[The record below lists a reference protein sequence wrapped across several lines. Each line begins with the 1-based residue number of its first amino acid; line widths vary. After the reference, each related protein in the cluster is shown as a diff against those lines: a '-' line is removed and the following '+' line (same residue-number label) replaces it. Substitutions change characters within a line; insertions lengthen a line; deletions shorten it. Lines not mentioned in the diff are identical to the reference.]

1 MKNKRNTGILLFWYG
16 LSGFLILGYILLPF
30 LHTVMQ
36 AFRTE
41 DGYGWETVAEFF
53 TNPNQRQVIKN
64 TVLLGVSMVCT
75 CGFLGIALA
84 LYMTFLAG
92 RRKKAVHVL
101 LLSPMMLPGV
111 ITVISFIQLYGES
124 GMVTKLLEAVFG
136 LEKAPWSFEG
146 FGAILFVI
154 TYTQYVYFYLN
165 VYVALK
171 YIDYSAVE
179 AARSLGASR
188 LQIFTDVIWP
198 VIRPAVIT
206 SAVLTFA
213 SGVSAFS
220 APNLMGG
227 GFKVLSTQIVRAK
240 ANNHMEMASI
250 QALTLFFISVCVMVL
265 LQMYSRRFGDIT
277 GDRIPGSIPGG
288 ERRGAAVILCRIL
301 VFAQLLLIL
310 LPIVSIVYL
319 SFVETGSIMK
329 DVFPHAFTLRNYGDI
344 FRKPRVFAPVKNS
357 LVMSLMAAAAGVV
370 LTVPSAFLT
379 VRRAGRTDGLLR
391 VLLMLP
397 SAMPASLL
405 GINLINAFNRRSVFA
420 LGQSLVGGFYI
431 LPAAYTITALPLLLG
446 SAEIAVRGVQRSMEE
461 ASESLGAGAAYT
473 FAHVLLPNIAPGV
486 LSGAVLVF
494 IRTVG
499 EYTMSALLYGVHNRP
514 VSISIITNMQEYH
527 IGISL
532 AYGVLVIAVCCA
544 ALALVMKLDRK
555 RFL

>member
-1 MKNKRNTGILLFWYG
+1 MKDKKGSLLPLFWYAFA
-16 LSGFLILGYILLPF
+16 GFLILGYILLPF
-30 LHTVMQ
+30 LHTVAQ
-36 AFRTE
+36 AFQTGE
-41 DGYGWETVAEFF
+41 GYGWDAAAELFA
-53 TNPNQRQVIKN
+53 NPNQRQVIWN
-64 TVLLGVSMVCT
+64 TVLLGVSMVFT
-75 CGFLGIALA
+75 CGSLGIALA

-92 RRKKAVHVL
+92 KRKQAVHVL

-124 GMVTKLLEAVFG
+124 GMVTKALEAIFR
-136 LEKAPWSFEG
+136 LKEAPFRFEG

-171 YIDYSAVE
+171 YIDYSAIE

-188 LQIFTDVIWP
+188 RQIFTDVIWP
-198 VIRPAVIT
+198 VIRPAVLT
-206 SAVLTFA
+206 SIVLTFA

-227 GFKVLSTQIVRAK
+227 GFKVLSTQIVRSK
-240 ANNHMEMASI
+240 ANNHMEMASM
-250 QALTLFFISVCVMVL
+250 QALVLFMISAAVMML
-265 LQMYSRRFGDIT
+265 MQLYSRRYGDIA
-277 GDRIPGSIPGG
+277 GDRIPGAVPGG
-288 ERRGAAVILCRIL
+288 RNPGVFARVCRGL
-301 VFAQLLLIL
+301 VFLQLLLIL
-310 LPIVSIVYL
+310 LPVASILYL
-319 SFVETGSIMK
+319 SFMETGSIMK
-329 DVFPHAFTLRNYGDI
+329 DVFPHAFTLQNYADI
-344 FRKPRVFAPVKNS
+344 FRKPRVFAPVRNS
-357 LVMSLMAAAAGVV
+357 LVMSLMAAAAGLV
-370 LTVPSAFLT
+370 LTVPSAVLT
-379 VRRAGRTDGLLR
+379 VRRAGKADGLLR
-391 VLLMLP
+391 LMLMLP

-431 LPAAYTITALPLLLG
+431 LPAAYTITALPLLL
-446 SAEIAVRGVQRSMEE
+446 SSNEIAVRGVHRSMEE
-461 ASESLGAGAAYT
+461 ASASLGAGMMYT
-473 FAHVLLPNIAPGV
+473 FTHVLLPNIAPGV
-486 LSGAVLVF
+486 LAGGILVF

-527 IGISL
+527 VGISL

-544 ALALVMKLDRK
+544 ALAVVFKLDKK